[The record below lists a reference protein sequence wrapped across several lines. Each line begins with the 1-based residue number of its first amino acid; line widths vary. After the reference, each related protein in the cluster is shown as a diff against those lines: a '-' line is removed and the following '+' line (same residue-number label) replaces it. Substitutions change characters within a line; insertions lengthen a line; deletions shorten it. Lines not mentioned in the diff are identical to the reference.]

1 MRNRITNLADIFDR
15 EEESRAARYY
25 ASYGGFNF
33 NRSLAKQQRIND
45 KINYAF
51 ESLEE
56 IENDRE
62 TMANICDQ
70 LDYNISLGKGIS
82 VESAA
87 IINSNINNIY
97 NRYGIVNKTAIVA
110 LEGFDNSKSRLEYT
124 QKLRVSI
131 EEGFFEKV
139 KNVIK
144 EIWKWIKKQWN
155 RFMNW
160 ISGTANQVL
169 DEIGNTVKGLEEADP
184 NEQQVYSRS
193 WYAKVKKL
201 MAKFVN
207 AFKNFFKGKTQ
218 IEKINEQ
225 LANLNEREKGLADK
239 YTTTWKKVNLPGDG
253 AVAGKS
259 VSIPVWAT
267 TFIVGPIAHSIPPI
281 RGLVNMVKGMKGTR
295 EEEEAYINSQR
306 TKLENRKRELEDF
319 DQKLADRELDQISD
333 KATKAAKQGADLL
346 TESQTNGEMLD
357 LMKKMLSTFKRDE
370 GTIKETVNGI
380 ESLIKECEKVMSQF
394 RGSDDKSTA
403 KRNRVITGILKS
415 HIGSIS
421 QYVSSYYAILIA
433 KSKETLTASKAK
445 VEANDEEINTLGK
458 ALKSTRIY
466 EDSKGVKHNLDDPA
480 EAKLV
485 KQLEDRLKTLNEQR
499 KKARKAHDEKWD
511 KENNARTHHNE
522 LLGKYGGAIADDIKY
537 DDKLKF
543 GS

>member
-160 ISGTANQVL
+160 ISGTANQVM
-169 DEIGNTVKGLEEADP
+169 DEIGKSIKGLEEADP

-225 LANLNEREKGLADK
+225 LAKLDERERNMAGRY
-239 YTTTWKKVNLPGDG
+239 YT
-253 AVAGKS
+253 
-259 VSIPVWAT
+259 VSEKEVGVGTDANGRAILEKRTKTLPVWST

-281 RGLVNMVKGMKGTR
+281 RGLVNMIKGMKGTR
-295 EEEEAYINSQR
+295 AEEEAYINSQR
-306 TKLENRKRELEDF
+306 TKLENRKKELENF

-333 KATKAAKQGADLL
+333 QATKAADQGASLL
-346 TESQTNGEMLD
+346 TESQTNGEMLS
-357 LMKKMLSTFKRDE
+357 LMKEMLSTFKRDE
-370 GTIKETVNGI
+370 NTIKETTNGI

-394 RGSDDKSTA
+394 RGNDDKTTA
-403 KRNRVITGILKS
+403 NRNRVITNILKS

-445 VEANDEEINTLGK
+445 VEANDYEIQELKKAISTGTYTDSRGK
-458 ALKSTRIY
+458 
-466 EDSKGVKHNLDDPA
+466 EHNLNGP
-480 EAKLV
+480 EGTKIKEELKAKL
-485 KQLEDRLKTLNEQR
+485 KRLEDQR
-499 KKARKAHDEKWD
+499 KKEQQSYQDKYDKEWD
-511 KENNARTHHNE
+511 KLEKGQDSRLD
-522 LLGKYGGAIADDIKY
+522 LLNRYK
-537 DDKLKF
+537 
-543 GS
+543 